1 VSDTTYRVENLLCL
15 AFPSHKCEGARVRPN
30 IQVLFGKRLRRIRLK
45 RGLSQEKLAELAG
58 LHTNYVGRIERGE
71 QNVSLINIGKLARGL
86 KIPPANLF
94 KGIR

>member
-1 VSDTTYRVENLLCL
+1 
-15 AFPSHKCEGARVRPN
+15 VRPN